1 MGQQSVPA
9 TTRQPANRSTTS
21 FSSLAFHHSTKMRF
35 TALLAPLGLCASVF
49 ADGQAIVDS
58 IGVISSITG
67 ELNTAVSSWKGDLL
81 GALPIVGK
89 STELLKDIN
98 NGTKTAK
105 ASQPLSVLE
114 AITIA
119 GAIQNL
125 QKSVNTTLTTIIGS
139 KKKFD
144 RLLLSPV
151 ILLNL
156 DLEKDASDRL
166 GAAIKAK
173 VPENLQT
180 VAQGLQ
186 DTLDGYF
193 DTAIDAYKLFRR

>member
-1 MGQQSVPA
+1 
-9 TTRQPANRSTTS
+9 
-21 FSSLAFHHSTKMRF
+21 MRL
-35 TALLAPLGLCASVF
+35 TALLAPLSLVATVL

-58 IGVISSITG
+58 IGVITSTTNA
-67 ELNTAVSSWKGDLL
+67 LDTAVSSWKGDLL
-81 GALPIVGK
+81 GALPIVTK
-89 STELLKDIN
+89 STELLTDIN

-105 ASQPLSVLE
+105 ASSALSALE

-119 GAIQNL
+119 GAIQTL
-125 QKSVNTTLTTIIGS
+125 QKSVNATLTTIIAS
-139 KKKFD
+139 KHKFD
-144 RLLLSPV
+144 HLLLSPV

-173 VPENLQT
+173 VPANLQT
-180 VAQGLQ
+180 IAQGLQ

>member
-1 MGQQSVPA
+1 
-9 TTRQPANRSTTS
+9 
-21 FSSLAFHHSTKMRF
+21 MRF
-35 TALLAPLGLCASVF
+35 TAILVPLGLCATVL

-67 ELNTAVSSWKGDLL
+67 ELNSAVSSWKGDLL

-98 NGTKTAK
+98 NGTKIAK
-105 ASQPLSVLE
+105 ASQPLSALE

-125 QKSVNTTLTTIIGS
+125 QKNVNTTLTTIIRS
-139 KKKFD
+139 KQKFD
-144 RLLLSPV
+144 KLLLSPI

-156 DLEKDASDRL
+156 DLEKDGSDRL

-173 VPENLQT
+173 VPENLQAI
-180 VAQGLQ
+180 AQGLQ
-186 DTLDGYF
+186 DTLDAYF